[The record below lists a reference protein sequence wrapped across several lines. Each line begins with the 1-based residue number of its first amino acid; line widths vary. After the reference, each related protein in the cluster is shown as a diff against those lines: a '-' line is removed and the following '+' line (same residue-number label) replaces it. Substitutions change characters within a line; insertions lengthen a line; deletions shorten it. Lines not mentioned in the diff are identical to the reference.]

1 MSNCAS
7 VALRG
12 IPRDCASS
20 VGGINRVAIANYS
33 DVVTVATSSLGSG
46 SADTAVEITQIEL
59 KPEAK
64 WNFYHFRKGSSSLVE
79 TLNVDQATGLNYVS
93 SELVMTFARMES
105 QKRAEIS
112 ALALNEIVVVVEDSN
127 KQYHYLGYS
136 EPVAAS
142 AGTGQTGQ
150 AKGDANNYSITLQ
163 DDSETFPYLLSPE
176 CAGTVFA
183 TDN

>member
-7 VALRG
+7 VALKG

-33 DVVTVATSSLGSG
+33 DIKTVTTSSAST
-46 SADTAVEITQIEL
+46 DTAVEITQIEL
-59 KPEAK
+59 QPDAK
-64 WNFYHFRKGSSSLVE
+64 WNFYHFRKGSSSLTE

-105 QKRAEIS
+105 AKRAEIS

-127 KQYHYLGYS
+127 KQCHYLGYS
-136 EPVAAS
+136 EPVGAS

-163 DDSETFPYLLSPE
+163 DDSETFPYLLSSE

-183 TDN
+183 TDK

>member
-20 VGGINRVAIANYS
+20 VGGINRVAIANYA
-33 DVVTVATSSLGSG
+33 DIKTVATSSAST
-46 SADTAVEITQIEL
+46 DTAVEITQIEL

-64 WNFYHFRKGSSSLVE
+64 WNFYHFRKGSSNLTE
-79 TLNVDQATGLNYVS
+79 TLNIDQATGLNYVS

-105 QKRAEIS
+105 AKRAEIS

-136 EPVAAS
+136 EPVAAT
-142 AGTGQTGQ
+142 AGSGQTGQ

-163 DDSETFPYLLSPE
+163 DDSETFPYFLSSE
-176 CAGTVFA
+176 CASTVFA